1 MAAKAI
7 LALES
12 GDVFSGR
19 SIGALGER
27 TGEVVFNT
35 SMTGYQEILTDPSY
49 AQQMI
54 TLTHPHIGNTGCNAE
69 DYESERV
76 HASGLI
82 IRDLPKLASSWRKE
96 ESLPEFLIRHDMVAI
111 SDIDTR
117 ALTRVL
123 RTHGSQNGC
132 LIADENLDE
141 RSVQTA
147 LAAARGFPGLKNMD
161 LAGVVSTPDPY
172 SWADGSWD
180 GQQQKLE
187 GVGPQF
193 KVVAYDFG
201 VKRNIL
207 RMLVDRGCEM
217 TVVPASTPPEEVLA
231 MVPDGI
237 FLSNGPGDPEP
248 CTYAITAIQRFLA
261 EQIPLFGICLGHQL
275 LGLAAGGKTQKM
287 GHGHHGANH
296 PVQDLE
302 SGVVMITSQNHGF
315 CLDESQIPETLEVT
329 HRSLFD
335 NTIQGI
341 KVKTAPAFGFQGHPE
356 ASPGPH
362 DLAPLFD
369 QFISSMS
376 SGRR

>member
-123 RTHGSQNGC
+123 RTHGSQNG
-132 LIADENLDE
+132 
-141 RSVQTA
+141 
-147 LAAARGFPGLKNMD
+147 
-161 LAGVVSTPDPY
+161 
-172 SWADGSWD
+172 
-180 GQQQKLE
+180 
-187 GVGPQF
+187 
-193 KVVAYDFG
+193 
-201 VKRNIL
+201 
-207 RMLVDRGCEM
+207 
-217 TVVPASTPPEEVLA
+217 
-231 MVPDGI
+231 
-237 FLSNGPGDPEP
+237 
-248 CTYAITAIQRFLA
+248 
-261 EQIPLFGICLGHQL
+261 
-275 LGLAAGGKTQKM
+275 
-287 GHGHHGANH
+287 
-296 PVQDLE
+296 
-302 SGVVMITSQNHGF
+302 
-315 CLDESQIPETLEVT
+315 
-329 HRSLFD
+329 
-335 NTIQGI
+335 
-341 KVKTAPAFGFQGHPE
+341 
-356 ASPGPH
+356 
-362 DLAPLFD
+362 
-369 QFISSMS
+369 
-376 SGRR
+376 